1 MTWPTA
7 GVPLEDVLEPLLKAA
22 DEDGDG
28 PLDGAINT
36 VAEALAALGVLIVD
50 GSGQPIHGVTDER
63 AVLGALATYGRN
75 LAMLGRLDDALEVTE
90 LMDRIDH
97 RQHHKGR
104 PRTA

>member
-1 MTWPTA
+1 MTWPTE

-22 DEDGDG
+22 DEEDEGS
-28 PLDGAINT
+28 LDGAIND

-50 GSGQPIHGVTDER
+50 GSGQPIPGVTDER

-97 RQHHKGR
+97 RQNHKGR